1 MELRMCTNYG
11 WIHKLERFQ
20 SIPKHAHI
28 RKHAQRGVTCQAR
41 LWNAAIWEN
50 TSLSKQSPTRQPLV
64 PRPEPGPEL
73 LTSQWKDRERR
84 PKEENEESKWS
95 DGIRLDGIEGME
107 NRKEQEIR
115 REWEKRKI
123 RLELQPTRHHL
134 FHQFSMV
141 ASKIQKAFHKFSW
154 STHSCWGTWL
164 LQCI

>member
-1 MELRMCTNYG
+1 MQTSMELRMCTNYG

-107 NRKEQEIR
+107 NRKEQR
-115 REWEKRKI
+115 NKARMREEEDKVRAATNQTP
-123 RLELQPTRHHL
+123 LVSPVLYGGQ
-134 FHQFSMV
+134 
-141 ASKIQKAFHKFSW
+141 
-154 STHSCWGTWL
+154 
-164 LQCI
+164 